1 MIWFKKKESE
11 IVPQPPS
18 EIKHECSH
26 KWKDFDWYI
35 DFIYNRYYGQ
45 LYGQTEIK
53 IIEPYVCVLCGKRED
68 KQLMCYYN
76 DKISEEDARKQLREI
91 TDEHKS
97 FLKSRLQIEDE
108 IADMQHHIDREY
120 LQIMENLFPHRVG
133 K

>member
-1 MIWFKKKESE
+1 MIWFKKKEPE
-11 IVPQPPS
+11 VAPQSPP
-18 EIKHECSH
+18 EIKHECFH

-35 DFIYNRYYGQ
+35 DFIYNRYSGRP
-45 LYGQTEIK
+45 YGQTEIK

-68 KQLMCYYN
+68 KILMRYYN
-76 DKISEEDARKQLREI
+76 DAISEEDARKQLRKI

-108 IADMQHHIDREY
+108 IADMQHHVDREY
-120 LQIMENLFPHRVG
+120 LQIMEKLYPHKLG